1 MQNENW
7 LIEQI
12 EAYVANY
19 PKEQGTQTRWQTP
32 LLATVAATD
41 PRLTEIKKQVGPK
54 HLLPQDLLPGA
65 RSVICY
71 FLPFAPEIGRSNQ
84 AEAQCSDEWA
94 WAYVETNQLINDL
107 NRYLQEELGKRGY
120 IAAVTPA
127 THNFDEQTL
136 LSNWS
141 HRHLAVLAG
150 LGSIGLN
157 QMLITDKGCCGRL
170 GSLVSDLELNIQPP
184 ALSPACL
191 YYFDQ
196 SCRQCIIRCPTGA
209 LTESSFDRFKCYA
222 HLLQNVELHQPK
234 GYVDACGKCVSRIP
248 CAFVNPVKK
257 RQTSLNKETKPKELI
272 KL

>member
-1 MQNENW
+1 MQKENW
-7 LIEQI
+7 LGELI

-19 PKEQGTQTRWQTP
+19 PKEQGTLSHWQTP
-32 LLATVAATD
+32 LLATVAASD
-41 PRLTEIKKQVGPK
+41 PRLAELKKQVGPK

-71 FLPFAPEIGRSNQ
+71 FLPFDPEIGRSNQ
-84 AEAQCSDEWA
+84 AEAYSSDEWA
-94 WAYVETNQLINDL
+94 WAYLETNQLISDL
-107 NRYLQEELGKRGY
+107 NRHLQEEISKRGY
-120 IAAVTPA
+120 TAAVTPA

-136 LSNWS
+136 CSNWS

-170 GSLVSDLELNIQPP
+170 GSLVTDLELNIRSV
-184 ALSPACL
+184 AENPACL

-196 SCRQCIIRCPTGA
+196 SCRQCVIRCPTGA

-222 HLLQNVELHQPK
+222 HLLQNAELHQPK

-248 CAFVNPVKK
+248 CAFLNPVKK
-257 RQTSLNKETKPKELI
+257 RQISLNKKQS
-272 KL
+272 